1 MDGISENKNREKYK
15 MFFGI
20 TKFLYDNNIKKA
32 SIYFSEPS
40 VIGFIF
46 FIIIWKV
53 LYDVTEITIEN
64 GTQMIQGKDFD
75 ILIMAEP
82 VQK

>member
-1 MDGISENKNREKYK
+1 M
-15 MFFGI
+15 
-20 TKFLYDNNIKKA
+20 
-32 SIYFSEPS
+32 
-40 VIGFIF
+40 
-46 FIIIWKV
+46 

-82 VQK
+82 VQKWTMYTVGGIQVILGQFPAFLAFPKICHSLSFV